1 MKSEPTTIPSNWQDR
16 RLERGLFAGV
26 FFAVLAAHLM
36 VWLVRF
42 GNAPVFE
49 ISDILPLAAF
59 LGTMVLTHLVF
70 TATGFRGDTRLAPAA
85 FFLVGL
91 GLLTRFRMGLR
102 EFEGASFAH
111 PASLAFPLGV
121 TAFLGV
127 TLACRKG
134 RYRALERA
142 ALPALALAAAVFGLI
157 LATGE
162 RFRGGVYMRGNFN
175 PSEITKVL
183 LPLFLAGFF
192 AARREAWSR
201 AAWGFPRPP
210 LKSLL
215 LFVALWS
222 VPTIL
227 VLLQRD
233 LGLLILLNG
242 LLIGILF
249 FATGRAAYPLVGLAL
264 AVGTGYWLFQHVP
277 HVTQRFL
284 AWQHPFGDPTGR
296 SWQTLQALT
305 ALYNG
310 GMWGTGLGVGSP
322 HAIPIASSDFIY
334 AAIGEELGFAGTG
347 VVLAFFLVMLE
358 RGLAASWSAKT
369 SFGFLLGT
377 GLCTALMLQVLLNVG
392 GVVKAIP
399 LTGITL
405 PFLSQGGSS
414 LIASFITL
422 GLLLAISEDGED
434 TRLT

>member
-1 MKSEPTTIPSNWQDR
+1 MNPASAKPPSAWAER

-26 FFAVLAAHLM
+26 FLAVLAAHLM
-36 VWLVRF
+36 VGLVRF

-49 ISDILPLAAF
+49 FRDALPLAAF
-59 LGTMVLTHLVF
+59 FATLVLTHLVF

-102 EFEGASFAH
+102 EFEGAAFAH
-111 PASLAFPLGV
+111 PSTFAFPVGV
-121 TAFLGV
+121 AAFLAV
-127 TLACRKG
+127 TLAFRNG
-134 RYRALERA
+134 RYRTLERA
-142 ALPALALAAAVFGLI
+142 ALPALGLAAAVFGLI
-157 LATGE
+157 LVTGE

-192 AARREAWSR
+192 APRREAWSR
-201 AAWGFPRPP
+201 ASWGIPRPP
-210 LKSLL
+210 LPSLL

-222 VPTIL
+222 IPTAL

-242 LLIGILF
+242 LLIGVLF
-249 FATGRAAYPLVGLAL
+249 FATGRIAYPLAGLAL
-264 AVGTGYWLFQHVP
+264 AAGTGWWLFQHVP

-284 AWQHPFGDPTGR
+284 AWQHPFSDPTGR
-296 SWQTLQALT
+296 SWQTLQALA

-310 GMWGTGLGVGSP
+310 GLWGTGLGAGSP
-322 HAIPIASSDFIY
+322 HIIPIASSDFIY

-347 VVLAFFLVMLE
+347 VVLAFFLLVLE
-358 RGLAASWSAKT
+358 RGLAAAWSAKT
-369 SFGFLLGT
+369 AFGFLLGT
-377 GLCTALMLQVLLNVG
+377 GLCTALLLQILLNVG

-422 GLLLAISEDGED
+422 GLLLAISEDAA
-434 TRLT
+434 